1 MSRPRIAEAI
11 VVEGRYDRNTLLQAV
26 DAVVVETDG
35 FGVFSDDEKLEF
47 IRDLARRCGV
57 ILLTDSDN
65 AGFLIRSHLRGKLSD
80 GRVLH
85 AYIPDVEGKERRKRV
100 GGRDGLVGVEGMS
113 PAVIVDALRRA
124 GATFVD
130 DQGSVQT
137 SVART
142 SEQGDKLTRAD
153 FVTAGLSGAP
163 DSSDRRAKLIN
174 MLGLPSRISPAS
186 LYRLLSSRFT
196 KSEFLE
202 IISRL

>member
-35 FGVFSDDEKLEF
+35 FGVFSGGEKLEF

-57 ILLTDSDN
+57 ILLTDSDS
-65 AGFLIRSHLRGKLSD
+65 AGFLIRNHLLGKLGD

-85 AYIPDVEGKERRKRV
+85 AYIPDVAGRERRKRV
-100 GGRDGLVGVEGMS
+100 GGKDGLLGVEGMS
-113 PAVIVDALRRA
+113 PAVIVDALRHA

-130 DQGSVQT
+130 EQPTDGQT
-137 SVART
+137 AAQDDR
-142 SEQGDKLTRAD
+142 LTRAD

-163 DSSDRRAKLIN
+163 DSSERRAKLVK
-174 MLGLPSRISPAS
+174 MLGLPARITPAA
-186 LYRLLSSRFT
+186 LYRLLSARFT
-196 KSEFLE
+196 KTEFLGL
-202 IISRL
+202 ISRL

>member
-47 IRDLARRCGV
+47 IRDLMRRCGIV
-57 ILLTDSDN
+57 LLTDSDS
-65 AGFLIRSHLRGKLSD
+65 AGFLIRNHLLGKLGD

-100 GGRDGLVGVEGMS
+100 GSKDGLIGVEGMS
-113 PAVIVDALRRA
+113 PAVIIDALRRA

-130 DQGSVQT
+130 EQPTDTQA
-137 SVART
+137 VAR
-142 SEQGDKLTRAD
+142 EDRLTRSD

-163 DSSDRRAKLIN
+163 DSSERRAKLIK
-174 MLGLPSRISPAS
+174 MLGLPARITPSA
-186 LYRLLSSRFT
+186 LYRLLSARFT
-196 KSEFLE
+196 KTEFLGL
-202 IISRL
+202 ISRL